1 MWYQKNRR
9 LRDSPYDYCIPEVDD
24 NDLKFT
30 MHQCNFWVGLIF
42 QKSVQSRLN
51 RSVAFCGGLSGNRTD
66 SESLVR
72 FLEMYRGDY
81 RIHNFESM
89 HSDILRTIKDMC
101 IFPLFVGI
109 RC

>member
-1 MWYQKNRR
+1 MVFLKLANDSFLQYLKVVFGREFLQINVAECLFKNNSISGATSLKA
-9 LRDSPYDYCIPEVDD
+9 LR
-24 NDLKFT
+24 K
-30 MHQCNFWVGLIF
+30 
-42 QKSVQSRLN
+42 
-51 RSVAFCGGLSGNRTD
+51 
-66 SESLVR
+66 ESLVR